1 MGGKPMKSSSTTPT
15 KRLKERRENPFTMD
29 FGREPLEL
37 IPRISAMDELVNAF
51 SAENPSQHIAMITGV
66 RGSGKTVF
74 MTSACKRIAEQGNWF
89 TVELSPEQDLLDS
102 LVKKVA
108 NEKTL
113 SKIFQR
119 TQINLSFFGVGLK
132 VDGSSP
138 ISDPE
143 IALER
148 MLDTMKKH
156 RKRLLIAIDEVVNNQ
171 TMRVFASVF
180 QILLRKE
187 LPVFLLMTGLF
198 ENIRALQDQKTLTF
212 LYRAPR
218 IALQPLNIGIMADRY
233 QAVFDLNQE
242 KALQMAKYTKGYPFA
257 FQLLGY
263 FTWQFP
269 EDEKEVHSLC
279 KQYLTE
285 YVYEKVWSEM
295 SDRDRKVAE
304 AMAKV
309 PDGNIREIRSLLNM
323 ETNQF
328 NPYRIRLIRKGIA
341 DGSTYGKLKFALPLF
356 DSFVVENTF

>member
-1 MGGKPMKSSSTTPT
+1 MNGGGKPMKSSSTTPT

-74 MTSACKRIAEQGNWF
+74 MTTACKRIAEQGNWF

-171 TMRVFASVF
+171 TMR
-180 QILLRKE
+180 
-187 LPVFLLMTGLF
+187 
-198 ENIRALQDQKTLTF
+198 LTF

-295 SDRDRKVAE
+295 SDGDRKVAE
-304 AMAKV
+304 AMTKV